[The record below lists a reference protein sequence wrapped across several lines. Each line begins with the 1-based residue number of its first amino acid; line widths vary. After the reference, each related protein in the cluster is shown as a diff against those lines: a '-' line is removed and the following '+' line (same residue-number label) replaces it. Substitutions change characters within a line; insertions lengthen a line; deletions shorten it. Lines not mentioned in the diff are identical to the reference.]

1 MKYTAIVCSQEH
13 HEPTTNVYR
22 VVVEEGV
29 AENATEAA
37 EAAKEGIRDCLEF
50 PSDHSVWVEYIF
62 AGEQEPLDIPP
73 PEHVLMVEKLKALS
87 AKAIEVLGHPLPVRN
102 ILEAEVLLAQ
112 KVWAQEDFNEWH
124 DAHFD

>member
-1 MKYTAIVCSQEH
+1 MKYTAIVCSQER

-37 EAAKEGIRDCLEF
+37 EAAKDGIRGCLEF
-50 PSDHSVWVEYIF
+50 PSDHSIWVEYIF
-62 AGEQEPLDIPP
+62 AGEQEPLDITP
-73 PEHVLMVEKLKALS
+73 PEHIMMVEKLKALS

-102 ILEAEVLLAQ
+102 ILEAEILLSK
-112 KVWAQEDFNEWH
+112 KVWTQEDFNEWY